1 MSNSYYNHG
10 SYPAPNAPGSSAQ
23 LRAELELITDG
34 FDKLP
39 TLSGNAYKVAMIDS
53 SGATLVA
60 SSALQSLAITSSTI
74 NGTPIGG
81 TTPSTGA
88 FTTVTATSGISGGT
102 F

>member
-23 LRAELELITDG
+23 LRAELQLITGG
-34 FDKLP
+34 FNKLP
-39 TLSGNAYKVAMIDS
+39 TLTGNAYKVAMID
-53 SGATLVA
+53 ATGTSLIA
-60 SSALQSLAITSSTI
+60 SAALQALAITGSTI
-74 NGTPIGG
+74 NSTPIGG
-81 TTPSTGA
+81 TTPSTGV